1 MWPFSRSPYAQVQR
15 AVNEL
20 ESDYDF
26 IVVGGGTAGCVLAR
40 RLSEGGKH
48 TVLLVEK
55 GDAADSWLHRTP
67 LTSLH
72 HWSDGKHSTVFNSA
86 PDARFGG
93 RAFEL
98 ITGMGLGGSTR
109 INGGQYTCG
118 APAEYNAWGGWWAYQ
133 DFKKY
138 LFKSETWVGPVPQ
151 AWHGSNGK
159 SSPLTVRAFEDYQYG
174 SSEKAA
180 SAATRLGFLPILDMH
195 SPLEPSIGWNKMQ
208 FALGRDGSRQS
219 AFRAYL
225 PARIIASL
233 ARHLH
238 ICTRAVGGRV
248 IFSRGDS
255 KLRAKALE
263 VYSVDGHH
271 VRVVQ
276 ARCEIVLTC
285 GALATPQLLMLSGVG
300 PEEHLQ
306 QMGIEVIRHTPGVG
320 THLQDHVYVP
330 TSYNC
335 PLSDSMWALIRSPL
349 TLLAQLYKYLRYGAG
364 WFLCMAVEVE
374 IFGMSSLIDAYG
386 TPAPAT
392 TQTKDPFDPNNI
404 PDFAVMTCAI
414 ADPRHPTADRSRG
427 FLGLNCAL
435 MHAESHGTVRL
446 RSTDHFQP
454 PHCEMRYLSAPAD
467 RAALRASL
475 RVATALAR
483 EMRTAGYPLDPLNVP
498 RTALDTGHEHR
509 GKNENNDNDHADD
522 ATLDAFCDANLQ
534 TMYHYASS
542 CRMALEETDA
552 DVSEGFPGV
561 VDSALRVHG
570 ISNLRI
576 ADASVFPCVPAGHP
590 QALVYGLAEK
600 CADIILHS

>member
-1 MWPFSRSPYAQVQR
+1 
-15 AVNEL
+15 
-20 ESDYDF
+20 
-26 IVVGGGTAGCVLAR
+26 
-40 RLSEGGKH
+40 
-48 TVLLVEK
+48 
-55 GDAADSWLHRTP
+55 
-67 LTSLH
+67 
-72 HWSDGKHSTVFNSA
+72 
-86 PDARFGG
+86 
-93 RAFEL
+93 
-98 ITGMGLGGSTR
+98 
-109 INGGQYTCG
+109 
-118 APAEYNAWGGWWAYQ
+118 
-133 DFKKY
+133 
-138 LFKSETWVGPVPQ
+138 
-151 AWHGSNGK
+151 
-159 SSPLTVRAFEDYQYG
+159 
-174 SSEKAA
+174 
-180 SAATRLGFLPILDMH
+180 MH

-285 GALATPQLLMLSGVG
+285 GALATPQLLMLRSVLSSNFNINGTQLTSNHSGVG

-320 THLQDHVYVP
+320 THLVCRHITIHSFELNINQQDHVYVP

-404 PDFAVMTCAI
+404 PDFAVMTV
-414 ADPRHPTADRSRG
+414 RSSLHNYRTPIIDK
-427 FLGLNCAL
+427 
-435 MHAESHGTVRL
+435 H
-446 RSTDHFQP
+446 STI
-454 PHCEMRYLSAPAD
+454 CSAP
-467 RAALRASL
+467 SP
-475 RVATALAR
+475 T
-483 EMRTAGYPLDPLNVP
+483 
-498 RTALDTGHEHR
+498 
-509 GKNENNDNDHADD
+509 
-522 ATLDAFCDANLQ
+522 
-534 TMYHYASS
+534 
-542 CRMALEETDA
+542 
-552 DVSEGFPGV
+552 PGT
-561 VDSALRVHG
+561 
-570 ISNLRI
+570 
-576 ADASVFPCVPAGHP
+576 PPPTVPA
-590 QALVYGLAEK
+590 A
-600 CADIILHS
+600 S